1 MVKRQSRGSDG
12 WQIAE
17 TANFRIFHN
26 QAGDLAERVAGIA
39 EKTRA
44 TVEARWFAGAS
55 APWEPKCNIY
65 LHATGQD
72 YSRKTGQY
80 NSPGH
85 SSIRIEAGRLVERRV
100 DLHCDE
106 ANLLTAIL
114 PHETTH
120 VVLAGQF
127 GGQLVPR
134 WADEGLAVLTE
145 PRERIERH
153 LSNLPRCREQHKL
166 YHLEDLVRLEA
177 YPADRGGINAF
188 YAQSVSLVQLLSSLR
203 GEQEFTLFLREG
215 MRYGY
220 EKSLQRHYGFGS
232 FAELEHRWED
242 YAFRSHESLTSLTQ
256 R

>member
-1 MVKRQSRGSDG
+1 
-12 WQIAE
+12 
-17 TANFRIFHN
+17 
-26 QAGDLAERVAGIA
+26 
-39 EKTRA
+39 
-44 TVEARWFAGAS
+44 
-55 APWEPKCNIY
+55 
-65 LHATGQD
+65 LHATTQD

-85 SSIRIEAGRLVERRV
+85 SSIRIEGGRLVERRV

-106 ANLLTAIL
+106 PNLLTAVL

-134 WADEGLAVLTE
+134 WADEGLAVLSE
-145 PRERIERH
+145 PSDRIERH
-153 LSNLPRCREQHKL
+153 LRNLPRCREQHKL
-166 YHLEDLVRLEA
+166 YHIQDLLGLEA
-177 YPADRGGINAF
+177 YPTDHGGINAF
-188 YAQSVSLVQLLSSLR
+188 YAQSVSLVELLSSLR

-220 EKSLQRHYGFGS
+220 EKSLQRHFGIQS
-232 FAELEHRWED
+232 FADLEHRWENH
-242 YAFRSHESLTSLTQ
+242 AFRSRESLTSLTQ